1 MAHGEAETKAF
12 YYTQA
17 VTSWAKLTVQSSG
30 DLSQRNQARAG
41 TGTVHNSQD
50 METTQ
55 MSIDRWVGEED
66 VNTCNKMLL
75 SHKKEWNNAIC
86 DNRDA
91 ARDYHTKW
99 NKSERESQ
107 APYDITYMWNLKENT
122 KELIYKTVLC
132 VLNPFSGVQLCVTL
146 WTLPRQ
152 DPLSVGF
159 SRQE

>member
-50 METTQ
+50 MEATQ

-75 SHKKEWNNAIC
+75 SHKK
-86 DNRDA
+86 RM
-91 ARDYHTKW
+91 K
-99 NKSERESQ
+99 
-107 APYDITYMWNLKENT
+107 
-122 KELIYKTVLC
+122 
-132 VLNPFSGVQLCVTL
+132 
-146 WTLPRQ
+146 
-152 DPLSVGF
+152 
-159 SRQE
+159 